1 MPNAGFRMPKCIAP
15 SILFCHCEETEGR
28 RGNPFPL
35 PPKAAQRV
43 ALQVTDFRL
52 RCPADILGDGAP
64 SSPADRGAPRS
75 ESRIN
80 MIAGGNHTLIYAL
93 AAPLLHLPPAAQ
105 RLAAL
110 QGRFIKLPCEGSC

>member
-1 MPNAGFRMPKCIAP
+1 MPGSRFVRQAD
-15 SILFCHCEETEGR
+15 L
-28 RGNPFPL
+28 
-35 PPKAAQRV
+35 
-43 ALQVTDFRL
+43 RL
-52 RCPADILGDGAP
+52 
-64 SSPADRGAPRS
+64 ADRGAPRS

-110 QGRFIKLPCEGSC
+110 QGELF